1 MDNDL
6 TYYKYL
12 WEKRFPSP
20 RTVTFADG
28 VLVNEY
34 CPGCRFCCGPQK
46 EEKPF
51 PMALLDSQI
60 SDRTPDNF
68 YLLDNH
74 TAALDRR
81 GCKALTP
88 SGCRLERKLRPV
100 ACNIFPIVLVNSR
113 LYLYKV
119 CPASLFLPGEL
130 FQKIAGKVGSMLNG
144 FSARDVQRISITRD
158 PSDLAS
164 KYEYLGISVC
174 GK

>member
-1 MDNDL
+1 M
-6 TYYKYL
+6 
-12 WEKRFPSP
+12 
-20 RTVTFADG
+20 
-28 VLVNEY
+28 
-34 CPGCRFCCGPQK
+34 
-46 EEKPF
+46 
-51 PMALLDSQI
+51 I

-81 GCKALTP
+81 GCKALTL

-130 FQKIAGKVGSMLNG
+130 FQKIAGKVRSMLNG
-144 FSARDVQRISITRD
+144 LSARDVQRISITRD

-164 KYEYLGISVC
+164 KYEDLGISVC